1 MLAAKRPLLL
11 PISGEGVQNKLS
23 KAVEDTAT
31 STSTSPSIESSSAI
45 DIPARAALHSER
57 RQRVTVFTQLSENI
71 FFRGLPWLSSEAL
84 RYMEVITVDSAPPP
98 HPTLPKSVPSHLKQV
113 FAKCTRAAK
122 MAWISESRLA
132 EFPDE
137 DLTDE
142 HLDKLYKAARWKL
155 NRHQKNPK
163 ASATTNS
170 MIAYLPTAPL
180 PSKPH
185 MLRLD
190 R

>member
-1 MLAAKRPLLL
+1 MLAGKRPRS
-11 PISGEGVQNKLS
+11 PHISGEGVQNKLS
-23 KAVEDTAT
+23 KAVNDTAT
-31 STSTSPSIESSSAI
+31 STSISPSIESGSAI
-45 DIPARAALHSER
+45 DPPAREVLHSER

-132 EFPDE
+132 EF
-137 DLTDE
+137 
-142 HLDKLYKAARWKL
+142 
-155 NRHQKNPK
+155 
-163 ASATTNS
+163 NS
-170 MIAYLPTAPL
+170 
-180 PSKPH
+180 
-185 MLRLD
+185 
-190 R
+190 

>member
-1 MLAAKRPLLL
+1 
-11 PISGEGVQNKLS
+11 
-23 KAVEDTAT
+23 
-31 STSTSPSIESSSAI
+31 
-45 DIPARAALHSER
+45 
-57 RQRVTVFTQLSENI
+57 
-71 FFRGLPWLSSEAL
+71 
-84 RYMEVITVDSAPPP
+84 MEVNTVDSAPPAP
-98 HPTLPKSVPSHLKQV
+98 PVLPKSVPSHLKG
-113 FAKCTRAAK
+113 FITRCTRAAK
-122 MAWISESRLA
+122 LAWISESRLA

-170 MIAYLPTAPL
+170 MIAFLPTAPL